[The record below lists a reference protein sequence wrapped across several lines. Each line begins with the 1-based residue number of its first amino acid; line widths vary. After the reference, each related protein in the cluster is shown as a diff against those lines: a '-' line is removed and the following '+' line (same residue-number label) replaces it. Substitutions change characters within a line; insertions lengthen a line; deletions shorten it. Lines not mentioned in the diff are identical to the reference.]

1 MKLKFGGERGFM
13 RAVFV
18 KRAADVNERIWK
30 MQCKSAGQNTQG
42 QHS

>member
-1 MKLKFGGERGFM
+1 M

-18 KRAADVNERIWK
+18 KRADVVNERIWK
-30 MQCKSAGQNTQG
+30 MQCKSVGQNTQG